1 MLANDLNLTEERGKN
16 KTSIYLITNDFS
28 YFYMSQSMFLPCD
41 AVTLNKRMVASK
53 ASVIRNTAI
62 YSEQAKRFG
71 LKDARAGRPCA

>member
-16 KTSIYLITNDFS
+16 KTSIHLIIKEFS
-28 YFYMSQSMFLPCD
+28 YFHMSQSIFLPCD
-41 AVTLNKRMVASK
+41 VVTLNKRMVASK

-71 LKDARAGRPCA
+71 FKL